1 MKKIVVERGKS
12 YFAVY
17 LIYQMA
23 TTLRIN
29 KITILVHI
37 LFWLGYLALIAFI
50 FSGREDM
57 GWALKFGF
65 IIILPQMIIA
75 YINMELLIPNFLI
88 AKKYWVYIGFVLLC
102 FAGLYFYD
110 EWVTSLN
117 LYMQP
122 QAFRGGPG
130 IRFGK
135 PFQPPHFNP
144 RYHYMRLFFH
154 FSQTIAIFFLSTAY
168 KTARIAL
175 QREKE
180 AALLKSENLQSE
192 LKFLKSQINP
202 HFLFNALN
210 NIYTLS
216 MIKSE
221 KTPEMIL
228 KLSDMLRYI
237 LYDCQEER
245 VSLQKEIDYIR
256 NYVDL
261 QKLKDEQYD
270 NIEVDISA
278 DGHLKVAPMLLIPFI
293 ENAFKHGNVL
303 LSGDG
308 WMKVYLSTSPG
319 RLRFSVEN
327 SIPGREYTK
336 DSAGGIGLENV
347 KKRLDMLYKDAYEL
361 RMAQNDRVFRV
372 DLNILL

>member
-1 MKKIVVERGKS
+1 M
-12 YFAVY
+12 
-17 LIYQMA
+17 
-23 TTLRIN
+23 
-29 KITILVHI
+29 VHI
-37 LFWLGYLALIAFI
+37 LFWLGYLALIAFV

-57 GWALKFGF
+57 DWALKFGV
-65 IIILPQMIIA
+65 IIILPQMVIA

-88 AKKYWVYIGFVLLC
+88 SKKYWTYIGLVLLC
-102 FAGLYFYD
+102 FIALYLYD
-110 EWVTSLN
+110 EWIAN
-117 LYMQP
+117 LVIDVRP
-122 QAFRGGPG
+122 QTIRGPG
-130 IRFGK
+130 ARFGK
-135 PFQPPHFNP
+135 LFQPPHFNP
-144 RYHYMRLFFH
+144 RYHYMRLFLH
-154 FSQTIAIFFLSTAY
+154 FSQTVAIFFLSTAY

-175 QREKE
+175 HREKE

-245 VSLQKEIDYIR
+245 VTLQKEIDYIR
-256 NYVDL
+256 NYIDL
-261 QKLKDEQYD
+261 QKLKDEHFK
-270 NIEVDISA
+270 NIDTVISA
-278 DGHLKVAPMLLIPFI
+278 DGHQKVAPMLLIPFI
-293 ENAFKHGNVL
+293 ENAFKHGDVL
-303 LSGDG
+303 LTEKG
-308 WMKVYLSTSPG
+308 WMKIYMSTEHNQLHFSIQNSMPG
-319 RLRFSVEN
+319 RD
-327 SIPGREYTK
+327 YTK
-336 DSAGGIGLENV
+336 DKAGGIGLENV

-361 RMAQNDRVFRV
+361 KIDQGEKVFRV

>member
-1 MKKIVVERGKS
+1 MG
-12 YFAVY
+12 
-17 LIYQMA
+17 

-29 KITILVHI
+29 KVSVLVHI

-57 GWALKFGF
+57 SWALKYGF
-65 IIILPQMIIA
+65 IIILPQMVIA
-75 YINMELLIPNFLI
+75 YVNMEVLIPGFLI
-88 AKKYWVYIGFVLLC
+88 TKKYWTYIGFVLLC
-102 FAGLYFYD
+102 FAGLYLYD
-110 EWVTSLN
+110 EWVAN
-117 LYMQP
+117 LILDVRP
-122 QAFRGGPG
+122 QGFRGGPG
-130 IRFGK
+130 ARFGK

-144 RYHYMRLFFH
+144 RFHYMRLFLH

-175 QREKE
+175 HREKE

-256 NYVDL
+256 NYIDL
-261 QKLKDEQYD
+261 QKLKDEEAD
-270 NIEVDISA
+270 NIEIDISA
-278 DGHLKVAPMLLIPFI
+278 DGHMKIAPMLLIPFI
-293 ENAFKHGNVL
+293 ENAFKHGNVF
-303 LSGDG
+303 LSEGG
-308 WMKVYLSTSPG
+308 WMKVYLSTDQG

-327 SIPGREYTK
+327 SMPEREYTK
-336 DSAGGIGLENV
+336 DGAGGIGLENV

-361 RMAQNDRVFRV
+361 KLNRDGKVFRV